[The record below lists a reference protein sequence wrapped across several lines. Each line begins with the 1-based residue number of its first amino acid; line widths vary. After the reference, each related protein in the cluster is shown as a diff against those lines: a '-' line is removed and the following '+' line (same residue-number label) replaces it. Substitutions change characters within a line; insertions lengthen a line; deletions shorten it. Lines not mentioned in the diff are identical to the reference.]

1 MFDSDLLAAEL
12 AVIVA
17 GLFFGEPG
25 AGGGDEISGN
35 TSDCT
40 ELQL

>member
-1 MFDSDLLAAEL
+1 MFDSDLLAAGL

-17 GLFFGEPG
+17 GLFFGKPG
-25 AGGGDEISGN
+25 TGGGDEISGN
-35 TSDCT
+35 TSGCT

>member
-12 AVIVA
+12 AVIAA
-17 GLFFGEPG
+17 GLVFGEPG
-25 AGGGDEISGN
+25 AGGCDEISRN